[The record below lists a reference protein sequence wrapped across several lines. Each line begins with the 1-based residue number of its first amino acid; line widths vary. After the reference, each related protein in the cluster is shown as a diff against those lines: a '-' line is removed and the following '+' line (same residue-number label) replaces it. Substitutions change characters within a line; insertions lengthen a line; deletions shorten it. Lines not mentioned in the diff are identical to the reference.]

1 MSTATSC
8 DSPLR
13 NFQISAAA
21 SPAAATL
28 VCAAAATRND
38 DGNCGSSPVSVTAS
52 SADGSPPADVQM
64 SLRVSRGVFPGL
76 CMAATVCLP
85 LKACRRADSDRIRS
99 KLQLI
104 VLTRFFSQTATRLL
118 ENASTEGVA
127 MAALDPLTAGAV
139 LLATAA
145 TDAVYVMFT
154 SAVVARKRV
163 PAATWSSV
171 WYLLSSYAVISYT
184 ENWVYV
190 AFAAV
195 GSWLGAFITITY
207 LHRPPGGPPIG
218 AAPE

>member
-1 MSTATSC
+1 MSTATAC
-8 DSPLR
+8 DCPLR
-13 NFQISAAA
+13 IFQISAAA
-21 SPAAATL
+21 RPAAATL

-38 DGNCGSSPVSVTAS
+38 DGSCGSSPVSVTAS
-52 SADGSPPADVQM
+52 SAAASPPADVQT
-64 SLRVSRGVFPGL
+64 SPRISEGVFPGL
-76 CMAATVCLP
+76 CTAVTVCLP
-85 LKACRRADSDRIRS
+85 CKPC
-99 KLQLI
+99 
-104 VLTRFFSQTATRLL
+104 LT
-118 ENASTEGVA
+118 TEGVA

-154 SAVVARKRV
+154 SAVVARKRM

-195 GSWLGAFITITY
+195 GSCLGAFLPIPY
-207 LHRPPGGPPIG
+207 PPGPPGAPPIG